1 MLHVEHKKARR
12 LGLYEVLLASALCF
26 FSALACSI
34 WIEDQNHQFSIFE
47 LNLTQVQE
55 HAACSHMISL
65 YQSRDITRVRCIATS

>member
-1 MLHVEHKKARR
+1 MK
-12 LGLYEVLLASALCF
+12 
-26 FSALACSI
+26 
-34 WIEDQNHQFSIFE
+34 DQNHQFSIFE